1 MVLKKSFN
9 YINEFFFYIFKNI
22 RKFYLKSSFY
32 NKKISKINNKL
43 LEYKPSLGVLSCIVK
58 YNKKRK
64 NIEDFYLKSIWEK
77 TDLKDSDY
85 KKLHNFFWLFT
96 IDLNSSKKITQ
107 SIIQNWIEKN
117 QNYNIKNWE
126 IDTLSKRVISWISNL
141 KLTYEEGE
149 ENYKYQFNS
158 IIQKQIN
165 HLIYEINRSEHVDD
179 KMIGCTAIILS
190 GLCFKDEK
198 YINYGLDLLIEIK
211 KYSFDNEN
219 FPKSRSFR
227 QLTFYLKYF
236 VLIRELL
243 KESQNQI
250 PEYIDEIIFYLG
262 KGYNLLWQNTKQS
275 FLFNG
280 NHDSDYSDFDKYLQ
294 FHGYK
299 FKNET
304 NEIGGYTILKNK
316 NITIAMDIG
325 SNPEKKFSSNYQSG
339 ALSFELSHLK
349 EKIIC
354 NSGYFQNFKHR
365 LNNISKSTAT
375 HSTLILDN
383 TSMTKFKKELNGYST
398 IEKNFKILNKK
409 IINEKNIMGVTA
421 AHNAYQKKY
430 GIIHERKLKFYS
442 ENNKLIGE
450 DKLIKKKNFRSTNF
464 EIRFHLLPKAKVTKT
479 QDGNIIL
486 IELEN
491 SGWKFTANNHLID
504 VESGLYFGKK
514 NSFVENQNIFIS
526 GTTQKEDQTI
536 NWIIEKI

>member
-85 KKLHNFFWLFT
+85 KKLHNFFWLYT

-165 HLIYEINRSEHVDD
+165 HLIYDINRSEHLDD

-275 FLFNG
+275 FIFNG
-280 NHDSDYSDFDKYLQ
+280 NHDSDYSDFDKVIRLCNS
-294 FHGYK
+294 H
-299 FKNET
+299 
-304 NEIGGYTILKNK
+304 ILK
-316 NITIAMDIG
+316 
-325 SNPEKKFSSNYQSG
+325 
-339 ALSFELSHLK
+339 
-349 EKIIC
+349 
-354 NSGYFQNFKHR
+354 
-365 LNNISKSTAT
+365 
-375 HSTLILDN
+375 
-383 TSMTKFKKELNGYST
+383 
-398 IEKNFKILNKK
+398 
-409 IINEKNIMGVTA
+409 
-421 AHNAYQKKY
+421 
-430 GIIHERKLKFYS
+430 
-442 ENNKLIGE
+442 
-450 DKLIKKKNFRSTNF
+450 
-464 EIRFHLLPKAKVTKT
+464 
-479 QDGNIIL
+479 
-486 IELEN
+486 
-491 SGWKFTANNHLID
+491 
-504 VESGLYFGKK
+504 
-514 NSFVENQNIFIS
+514 
-526 GTTQKEDQTI
+526 
-536 NWIIEKI
+536 

>member
-165 HLIYEINRSEHVDD
+165 HLIYELNRSEHVDD

-442 ENNKLIGE
+442 ENNKLIVE
-450 DKLIKKKNFRSTNF
+450 YKLIKKINFRSTNF
-464 EIRFHLLPKAKVTKT
+464 EIRFHLLPKAKVTKK
-479 QDGNIIL
+479 QDANIIL
-486 IELEN
+486 IQLQN
-491 SGWKFTANNHLID
+491 SGLKFTANNHLID

>member
-126 IDTLSKRVISWISNL
+126 IDTLSKRVISWISNS
-141 KLTYEEGE
+141 KLTYEDGE

-198 YINYGLDLLIEIK
+198 YINYGLDLLKEIK

-227 QLTFYLKYF
+227 QLIFYLKYF

-243 KESQNQI
+243 KESQSQI

-262 KGYNLLWQNTKQS
+262 KGYNLLWQNTKQA

-325 SNPEKKFSSNYQSG
+325 SNPEKKFSNNYQSG

-349 EKIIC
+349 EKIVC

-383 TSMTKFKKELNGYST
+383 TSMIKFKKELNGYST
-398 IEKNFKILNKK
+398 IEKSFKILNKK
-409 IINEKNIMGVTA
+409 IINEKNIMEVSA
-421 AHNAYQKKY
+421 SHNAYQKKY

-442 ENNKLIGE
+442 ENNKLFGE
-450 DKLIKKKNFRSTNF
+450 DKLIKRKNFKSTNF

-479 QDGNIIL
+479 QDGNIVL

>member
-32 NKKISKINNKL
+32 NKKISKINNKF

-450 DKLIKKKNFRSTNF
+450 DKIVKKKNFKSSNF

>member
-126 IDTLSKRVISWISNL
+126 IDTLSKRIISWISNL

-409 IINEKNIMGVTA
+409 IINEKNIMEVTA